1 MWEPDSKQESGKECL
16 RRIFY
21 FVKSS
26 EMKKVL
32 EEDGTRIK
40 MGPRRFELRTA
51 RLSVECSKPG

>member
-1 MWEPDSKQESGKECL
+1 MWGPDSKQESGKECL

-32 EEDGTRIK
+32 EENNVRMLRWARVDVGTR
-40 MGPRRFELRTA
+40 F
-51 RLSVECSKPG
+51 

>member
-32 EEDGTRIK
+32 EEIVLRYVDRYVDGPAEI
-40 MGPRRFELRTA
+40 
-51 RLSVECSKPG
+51 